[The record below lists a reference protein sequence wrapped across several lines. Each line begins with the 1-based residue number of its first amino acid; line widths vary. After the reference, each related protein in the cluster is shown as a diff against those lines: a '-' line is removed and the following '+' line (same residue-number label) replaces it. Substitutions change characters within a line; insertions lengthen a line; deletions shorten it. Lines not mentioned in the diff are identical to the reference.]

1 METSANYTG
10 QLDQNGKPIIDKAYY
25 KNAINDL
32 FIVYLEQLHYN
43 PDKLTANH
51 LNAIFAHIQEDLFR
65 DHTKPHPHKICSFP
79 YTETNINILLD
90 IYTSIC
96 RDCVCMPSLYGFSL
110 LTGIQEETVKNK
122 VTSASLEILNNRR
135 DFIRNKLADNN
146 LGVTVLANNDTSV
159 GLLYTR
165 QNAIE
170 TQAIRQGLSLSDLKP
185 ITDKQANN

>member
-10 QLDQNGKPIIDKAYY
+10 QLDQNGKPIIDKSYY
-25 KNAINDL
+25 NNAIREKIAIYIDA
-32 FIVYLEQLHYN
+32 LHYN

-51 LNAIFAHIQEDLFR
+51 LNAIYAHIQEDLFR
-65 DHTKPHPHKICSFP
+65 PNQTTPYRKCNIP
-79 YTETNINILLD
+79 YTEDNLVTLLD

-96 RDCVCMPSLYGFSL
+96 RDFVIMPSLYGFSL
-110 LTGIQEETVKNK
+110 LTGIQEDTIKSI
-122 VTSASLEILNNRR
+122 VTPASLEILNARKEY
-135 DFIRNKLADNN
+135 IRNRLSDNN
-146 LGVTVLANNDTSV
+146 LGITVLANNDTSV

-185 ITDKQANN
+185 IAQKD